1 MQVISLGVMQS
12 LSEPSERLS
21 SFICETKIT
30 IFARMNIKSLSLV
43 NFKNYNGLEI
53 NLSDK
58 INCFTGNNGA
68 GKTNILDAI
77 YYLSFSKS
85 FFSSVDSF
93 NIKHGQELFVIQ
105 GSYTIKD
112 NDEIIYC
119 GYEKGK
125 KKKVKRNKKEYE
137 RLADHIGLIPLV
149 MITPSDISLIIG
161 GSDERRK
168 FMDGIISQYN
178 RNYLYDLQRYN
189 KVLLQRNYLL
199 KDAAKTQRNNDD
211 VIEIYNQQLIETGN
225 RIFEERKKF
234 SDEIIPVFQ
243 KYFEHIS
250 MGNEKV
256 QLNYSSGLHKK
267 SMDILLEESKTKDKI
282 ARTTTEGIHKDDLE
296 LLLGDYLIRKLGSQG
311 QQKSYLIALKLA
323 QFEYIQKICGF
334 KPILLLDDVFDK
346 LDSSRVEQIIK
357 LVSQHSFGQIF
368 ITDTNSNRI
377 NKVLNSINDSYFHFN
392 VDNAELTRVYEKD

>member
-1 MQVISLGVMQS
+1 
-12 LSEPSERLS
+12 
-21 SFICETKIT
+21 
-30 IFARMNIKSLSLV
+30 MNIKSLSLV
-43 NFKNYNGLEI
+43 NFKNYNSLDVSF
-53 NLSDK
+53 SDK

-85 FFSSVDSF
+85 FFSSIDGL
-93 NIKHGQELFVIQ
+93 NIKHGQDLFVIQ
-105 GSYTIKD
+105 GSYIIKD
-112 NDEIIYC
+112 AEENIYC

-168 FMDGIISQYN
+168 FVDGIISQYN

-189 KVLLQRNYLL
+189 KALLQRNYLL
-199 KDAAKTQRNNDD
+199 KEAAKTKSNNDD
-211 VIEIYNQQLIETGN
+211 VIEIYDQQLIETGN

-234 SDEIIPVFQ
+234 TDEIIPVFQ

-250 MGNEKV
+250 MGYEKV
-256 QLNYSSGLHKK
+256 QLNYSSSLYDKGMKV
-267 SMDILLEESKTKDKI
+267 LLEESKAKDKI

-296 LLLGDYLIRKLGSQG
+296 LLLGEYLIRKLGSQG

-346 LDSSRVEQIIK
+346 LDSSRVEQIIE
-357 LVSQHSFGQIF
+357 LVSQRSFGQIF

-377 NKVLNSINDSYFHFN
+377 NKVLNSVNDNYFHFN
-392 VDNAELTRVYEKD
+392 VDNAQLTKVYETD